1 MAPEIQARVFDPFFT
16 TKSAGRGL
24 GLAVVHGIV
33 KRLSGAISVFSEL
46 NKGTTFQILL
56 PSAGVAEQP
65 TSERVAGTCEAGPA
79 CGATIMVVEDEHPLR
94 LAVTKML
101 GKAGFSVLQVDNGSE
116 AIELLRASAREIDVI
131 LLDLTIPGA
140 PSDEVLAE
148 AERVRP
154 NVKVILTSAYS
165 EEKAKSDL
173 QTSLVRGFV
182 RKPFQFEKLVQT
194 VRNVLT
200 ARVTA

>member
-1 MAPEIQARVFDPFFT
+1 
-16 TKSAGRGL
+16 
-24 GLAVVHGIV
+24 
-33 KRLSGAISVFSEL
+33 
-46 NKGTTFQILL
+46 
-56 PSAGVAEQP
+56 
-65 TSERVAGTCEAGPA
+65 
-79 CGATIMVVEDEHPLR
+79 MVVEDEHPLR